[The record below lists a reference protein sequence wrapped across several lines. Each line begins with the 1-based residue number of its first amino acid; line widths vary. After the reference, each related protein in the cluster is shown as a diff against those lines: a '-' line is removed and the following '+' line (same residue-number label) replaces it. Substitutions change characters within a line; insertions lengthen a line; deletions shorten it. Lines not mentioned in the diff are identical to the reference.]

1 MRTFILVLAI
11 VTVIAG
17 CDRSYD
23 PLKSVM
29 EDHPTIPSDPPS
41 GEIVIGVVSS
51 QTGDA
56 GRTDFGP
63 GAFVM
68 QNSFEL
74 ALEEI
79 NQSELLGDA
88 RLKFIIED
96 DKSTVDGAVAAFNKL
111 IHQDKVPVILGVW
124 TSHIARAVFP
134 IAQENRVVALS
145 PVVTASGLT
154 EIGDFIFRTYLPAEV
169 LISKGIKET
178 HAQLGY
184 QRVATISDTVDYAS
198 VVSNTVFTQTLADY
212 DVEVV
217 TNETLVTGDTKF
229 SEQLNRIK
237 ALSPDAIFVSAQDI
251 ELVRILRQARVL
263 GIPNDIPFFTLI
275 LSKDLIQ
282 SAGAAAEGTIA
293 FSAWS
298 HTADTPGNQTF
309 VSKYEAAFGMQP
321 SFWAANSYA
330 SVFILAEAIKQA
342 QSLDAAAIAAA
353 LSQIKDYSTILGDF
367 SFDAHGNGVYE
378 PVVLIVREG
387 MLKVF

>member
-1 MRTFILVLAI
+1 MKHLLSLTCIAFIMFFYCGCERTKQVLQP
-11 VTVIAG
+11 TTP
-17 CDRSYD
+17 SE
-23 PLKSVM
+23 PL
-29 EDHPTIPSDPPS
+29 S

-51 QTGDA
+51 QTGVA

-79 NQSELLGDA
+79 NRSQLLGDA
-88 RLKFIIED
+88 KLKFIIED
-96 DKSTVDGAVAAFNKL
+96 DQSTVDGAVTAFNKL

-124 TSHIARAVFP
+124 TSHIAKSVFP
-134 IAQENRVVALS
+134 IAQENGVVALS

-169 LISKGIKET
+169 LIPQGIKVT
-178 HAQLGY
+178 HARLGY
-184 QRVATISDTVDYAS
+184 QRAATIGDTVDFAS
-198 VVSNTVFTQTLADY
+198 QVSNAVFRQTLADY
-212 DVEVV
+212 EVEVLP
-217 TNETLVTGDTKF
+217 NETFVTGDTDF
-229 SEQLNRIK
+229 SEQLSRIK

-251 ELVRILRQARVL
+251 ELVRILIQAREL

-282 SAGAAAEGTIA
+282 SAENAAEGTIA
-293 FSAWS
+293 FSGWS
-298 HTADTPGNQTF
+298 HTADTPGNQDF
-309 VSKYEAAFGMQP
+309 VSKYAAAFGIQS

-342 QSLDAAAIAAA
+342 QSTDAAAIAAA
-353 LSQIKDYSTILGDF
+353 LSQIKDVETILGDF
-367 SFDAHGNGVYE
+367 SFDAHGNGVYD
-378 PVVLIVREG
+378 PVVLIVNEG
-387 MLKVF
+387 ELEIF

>member
-1 MRTFILVLAI
+1 MKHLLSLMCIVFIAFFYCGCERTKQVLQP
-11 VTVIAG
+11 TT
-17 CDRSYD
+17 SSE
-23 PLKSVM
+23 PL
-29 EDHPTIPSDPPS
+29 S

-51 QTGDA
+51 QTGD
-56 GRTDFGP
+56 GGQTEFGP

-79 NQSELLGDA
+79 NRSQVLGDA
-88 RLKFIIED
+88 KLKFIIED

-124 TSHIARAVFP
+124 TSHIAKSVFP
-134 IAQENRVVALS
+134 IAQENGVVALS

-169 LISKGIKET
+169 LIPQGIKVT
-178 HAQLGY
+178 HARLGY
-184 QRVATISDTVDYAS
+184 QRAATIGDTVDFAS
-198 VVSNTVFTQTLADY
+198 QVSNAVFRQTLADY
-212 DVEVV
+212 EVEVLP
-217 TNETLVTGDTKF
+217 NEAFVTGDTDF
-229 SEQLNRIK
+229 SEHLSRIK
-237 ALSPDAIFVSAQDI
+237 ALNPDAIFVSAQDI
-251 ELVRILRQARVL
+251 ELIRILTQAREL

-282 SAGAAAEGTIA
+282 SAEAAAEGTIA
-293 FSAWS
+293 FSGWS

-309 VSKYEAAFGMQP
+309 VSDYEAAFGMQP

-342 QSLDAAAIAAA
+342 QSTEAAAIATA
-353 LSQIKDYSTILGDF
+353 LSQIKDYPTILGDF

-378 PVVLIVREG
+378 PVVLIVKDG
-387 MLKVF
+387 MLEVF